1 MAGVSPVSRLTPA
14 GNLPPSPHPMD
25 YRLLQA
31 ATGRLSAA
39 MTAGDPMER
48 RQLRSCCRSH
58 DSAGELLPGPAG
70 EHFGNMTRYNP
81 KYRSYPNLN
90 ENISLAKSF
99 PMKEQVRLDLR
110 GEFFNAFN
118 RTRFGLGSLGL
129 QSQTFGVLSQT
140 AGDQANSPRQ
150 IQLALKLY
158 F

>member
-1 MAGVSPVSRLTPA
+1 
-14 GNLPPSPHPMD
+14 
-25 YRLLQA
+25 
-31 ATGRLSAA
+31 
-39 MTAGDPMER
+39 
-48 RQLRSCCRSH
+48 
-58 DSAGELLPGPAG
+58 
-70 EHFGNMTRYNP
+70 MTRYNP
-81 KYRSYPNLN
+81 KYRSFANLN

-99 PMKEQVRLDLR
+99 PMKEQVRLDFR
-110 GEFFNAFN
+110 AEFFNAFN